1 MDCPWCG
8 YGWFFLCP
16 KCRKAFTFAK
26 AVEVDLT
33 WEELAHKDLDGKWG
47 RQPTAEEIREWIGFM
62 KILLKGLQLGKQHV
76 YIDGWVF
83 PTDLRD
89 ITFEE
94 WHSSHQL
101 ESPPQVSNR
110 QSGPDLDVTLG
121 SKEYWQSRRVNTE

>member
-83 PTDLRD
+83 RRIFVILPSKSGIHPINSRALLRFQ
-89 ITFEE
+89 I
-94 WHSSHQL
+94 
-101 ESPPQVSNR
+101 VKAAR
-110 QSGPDLDVTLG
+110 TL
-121 SKEYWQSRRVNTE
+121 T